1 MKKRHF
7 GARLQERV
15 SYFRVEFIKF
25 IMRVSGVSALAIGAY
40 WLLFPY
46 GASENVPFSVSTTS
60 QLGFGLIAVGLA
72 ALTYLNLYMFK
83 GRDGI

>member
-1 MKKRHF
+1 MKIRHF
-7 GARLQERV
+7 GARLEQRV
-15 SYFRVEFIKF
+15 QAFRVGFIKF
-25 IMRVSGVSALAIGAY
+25 ILRAWGVSVLSIGAY

-60 QLGFGLIAVGLA
+60 QLGFGLVAAGLA
-72 ALTYLNLYMFK
+72 ILTYLNLYVFK